1 MVTSVGVWDA
11 GYTDSYE
18 DEGTQGICLLWS
30 LKENYDAVSNLN
42 NNIMAWHKDAD
53 HGEML
58 SYSDGYLT
66 AWFMYWLKGKMQAD
80 FF

>member
-42 NNIMAWHKDAD
+42 NNIMA
-53 HGEML
+53 
-58 SYSDGYLT
+58 
-66 AWFMYWLKGKMQAD
+66 
-80 FF
+80 